1 VDVRALSAPASCPN
15 CGTALASD
23 ARFCPTCGRATAQIQ
38 PGTCPKCG
46 AGKVQGHNYCPSC
59 GFPLTPILRASES
72 LRQTTAGSGYSQV
85 PPAYQRDRDFQE
97 MMAIGRTKNGLLL
110 LAVSGLLAP
119 IPILNYIGGI
129 LAIVGAVL
137 MILGRGAF
145 GDAHSRNVVLS
156 VVIYIVGLVILF
168 IEGVSFALSISSIEL
183 SGASGASAAAAISSS
198 FNDLLTGAIV
208 VGAILGVAT
217 ILFTY
222 AIQSQTGRI
231 LLLAGYVSSLL
242 IGILVFSII
251 GPQLST
257 VVSNSI
263 ATRSVDRSG
272 IDALQ
277 SDIQLLRFLNFIPGI
292 IYAVAYYRL
301 WERIDM
307 GDLP

>member
-1 VDVRALSAPASCPN
+1 VE
-15 CGTALASD
+15 
-23 ARFCPTCGRATAQIQ
+23 
-38 PGTCPKCG
+38 
-46 AGKVQGHNYCPSC
+46 GHNYCPSC
-59 GFPLTPILRASES
+59 GFPLTLVRASG
-72 LRQTTAGSGYSQV
+72 LAGIYRQSAPTADYSQV
-85 PPAYQRDRDFQE
+85 PRAYKWDRDYQE
-97 MMAIGRTKNGLLL
+97 MTAIGRTKNGLLL

-119 IPILNYIGGI
+119 IPILNYIGGL

-156 VVIYIVGLVILF
+156 VFIYIIGLVIVF
-168 IEGVSFALSISSIEL
+168 IVAVSFALTISSIEL

-208 VGAILGVAT
+208 VGAVLGFAIV
-217 ILFTY
+217 LFTY
-222 AIQSQTGRI
+222 AIQSRTGRI

-242 IGILVFSII
+242 IALLVFSII

-263 ATRSVDRSG
+263 ASRSVDRSG

-277 SDIQLLRFLNFIPGI
+277 SGIQFLGLLNFIPGI
-292 IYAVAYYRL
+292 IYAVAYYLL

-307 GDLP
+307 GDIP

>member
-1 VDVRALSAPASCPN
+1 M
-15 CGTALASD
+15 
-23 ARFCPTCGRATAQIQ
+23 
-38 PGTCPKCG
+38 
-46 AGKVQGHNYCPSC
+46 
-59 GFPLTPILRASES
+59 
-72 LRQTTAGSGYSQV
+72 
-85 PPAYQRDRDFQE
+85 RDYQE
-97 MMAIGRTKNGLLL
+97 MTAIGRTKNGLLL
-110 LAVSGLLAP
+110 LAVSGLLGP
-119 IPILNYIGGI
+119 FPILNYLGGI

-168 IEGVSFALSISSIEL
+168 IIGASFALSIASIEL
-183 SGASGASAAAAISSS
+183 SGANGASAAAAISSS

-208 VGAILGVAT
+208 VGAVLGVAT

-222 AIQSQTGRI
+222 AIQSRTGRI

-242 IGILVFSII
+242 IGIMVFSII

-263 ATRSVDRSG
+263 ATRNVDRSG

-277 SDIQLLRFLNFIPGI
+277 SEIQLLRFLNFIPGI
-292 IYAVAYYRL
+292 IYAVAYYLL
-301 WERIDM
+301 WDRIDM
-307 GDLP
+307 GDIP

>member
-1 VDVRALSAPASCPN
+1 M
-15 CGTALASD
+15 
-23 ARFCPTCGRATAQIQ
+23 
-38 PGTCPKCG
+38 
-46 AGKVQGHNYCPSC
+46 
-59 GFPLTPILRASES
+59 
-72 LRQTTAGSGYSQV
+72 
-85 PPAYQRDRDFQE
+85 RDYQE
-97 MMAIGRTKNGLLL
+97 MTAIGRTKNGLLL
-110 LAVSGLLAP
+110 LAVSGLLGP
-119 IPILNYIGGI
+119 IPILSYLGGI

-156 VVIYIVGLVILF
+156 VVIYLVGFVILF
-168 IEGVSFALSISSIEL
+168 IVGVSFALSISSIEL

-208 VGAILGVAT
+208 GGAVLGVAT

-222 AIQSQTGRI
+222 AIQSRTGRM

-251 GPQLST
+251 GPQLSI

-263 ATRSVDRSG
+263 PTRNVDRSG
-272 IDALQ
+272 LDALQ
-277 SDIQLLRFLNFIPGI
+277 SEIQLLRFLNLIPGI
-292 IYAVAYYRL
+292 IYAVAYYLL

-307 GDLP
+307 GDIP

>member
-1 VDVRALSAPASCPN
+1 M
-15 CGTALASD
+15 
-23 ARFCPTCGRATAQIQ
+23 
-38 PGTCPKCG
+38 
-46 AGKVQGHNYCPSC
+46 
-59 GFPLTPILRASES
+59 
-72 LRQTTAGSGYSQV
+72 
-85 PPAYQRDRDFQE
+85 RDYQE
-97 MMAIGRTKNGLLL
+97 MTAIGRTKNGLLL
-110 LAVSGLLAP
+110 LAVSGLLGP
-119 IPILNYIGGI
+119 FPILNYLGGI

-168 IEGVSFALSISSIEL
+168 IIGASFALSIASIEL

-208 VGAILGVAT
+208 VGAVLGVAT

-222 AIQSQTGRI
+222 AIQSRTGRI

-242 IGILVFSII
+242 IGIMVFSII

-263 ATRSVDRSG
+263 ATRNVDRSG

-277 SDIQLLRFLNFIPGI
+277 SEIQLLRFLNFIPGI
-292 IYAVAYYRL
+292 IYAVAYYLL

-307 GDLP
+307 GDIP